1 MNIDAQSRPHFRPCP
16 AAPSFVGPSSVAPV
30 ASGAPVAP
38 VTPVRRVAAFLPGLP
53 TMPGLSTMVILAVLL
68 AMLAGCYGG
77 DESAKAKPQKRPVP
91 VATALAEKRDLP
103 VVVRT
108 VGNVE
113 PYATVSVKSRVDGQ
127 VVGVH
132 FKEGQDVRKGDL
144 LFSVDRRALEA
155 ALSEAQARLQRDRV
169 LLAKADED
177 VRRFEKLVAD
187 GYVSRDQYEQYRSSA
202 DSLRATVR
210 ADEASVET
218 ARVQLS
224 YTTITAP
231 MSGRAGQVKVDQGNM
246 VRAGADT
253 VLVVIDQIEPIYVGF
268 ALPEMH
274 LAAVRR
280 QMAAGGVP
288 VEARVPGPGSAE
300 GGKGDGGKGAGAR
313 GDAGTGQTAAVSAR
327 GTVAFVDNAVNTAT
341 GTIRMRGTF
350 ANRERALWPG
360 QFVDVYV
367 ELGTLPGAVVVP
379 AQAVQT
385 GSQGLFAYVVGQDN
399 TVQLRKVRTGLA
411 YNGLLVIEDGVAAG
425 ERVVIDGHLRL
436 TPGAVVEE
444 KASAGAASG
453 GQPTKPGE
461 ADEAGGKGAAPA
473 EARQ

>member
-1 MNIDAQSRPHFRPCP
+1 MA
-16 AAPSFVGPSSVAPV
+16 V
-30 ASGAPVAP
+30 
-38 VTPVRRVAAFLPGLP
+38 
-53 TMPGLSTMVILAVLL
+53 LAVLL
-68 AMLAGCYGG
+68 AMLAGCSGG
-77 DESAKAKPQKRPVP
+77 DDAAKAKPQKRPVP

-274 LAAVRR
+274 LATARAR
-280 QMAAGGVP
+280 MAAGGVP
-288 VEARVPGPGSAE
+288 VQARVPGSAN
-300 GGKGDGGKGAGAR
+300 GAGGCRRAAR
-313 GDAGTGQTAAVSAR
+313 
-327 GTVAFVDNAVNTAT
+327 
-341 GTIRMRGTF
+341 
-350 ANRERALWPG
+350 
-360 QFVDVYV
+360 
-367 ELGTLPGAVVVP
+367 
-379 AQAVQT
+379 
-385 GSQGLFAYVVGQDN
+385 
-399 TVQLRKVRTGLA
+399 
-411 YNGLLVIEDGVAAG
+411 
-425 ERVVIDGHLRL
+425 
-436 TPGAVVEE
+436 
-444 KASAGAASG
+444 
-453 GQPTKPGE
+453 
-461 ADEAGGKGAAPA
+461 
-473 EARQ
+473 

>member
-1 MNIDAQSRPHFRPCP
+1 MNIDAQSRSQVRPRP
-16 AAPSFVGPSSVAPV
+16 AGPSSVAHARRAAVHLPV
-30 ASGAPVAP
+30 
-38 VTPVRRVAAFLPGLP
+38 LPILP
-53 TMPGLSTMVILAVLL
+53 ILSVLAVMLVLL
-68 AMLAGCYGG
+68 AGCSGG
-77 DESAKAKPQKRPVP
+77 DDAARAKPQKRPVP

-127 VVGVH
+127 IVGVH
-132 FKEGQDVRKGDL
+132 FREGQDVRKGDL

-155 ALSEAQARLQRDRV
+155 ALNEAEARLQRDRV

-177 VRRFEKLVAD
+177 VRRFERLVAD

-231 MSGRAGQVKVDQGNM
+231 MSGRAGQVKVDLGNM

-268 ALPEMH
+268 SLPEMH
-274 LAAVRR
+274 LATARAR
-280 QMAAGGVP
+280 MAAGGVP
-288 VEARVPGPGSAE
+288 VQARVPGS
-300 GGKGDGGKGAGAR
+300 GGGGDEVA
-313 GDAGTGQTAAVSAR
+313 AR
-327 GTVAFVDNAVNTAT
+327 GTVAFVDNTVNTAT

-350 ANRERALWPG
+350 ANETRVLWPG

-367 ELGTLPGAVVVP
+367 ELGEVPGAVVVP

-385 GSQGLFAYVVGQDN
+385 GSQGLFTYVVGQDN

-411 YNGLLVIEDGVAAG
+411 HDGQVVIEEGVAAG

-444 KASAGAASG
+444 KASAGAASD

-461 ADEAGGKGAAPA
+461 SAAKSGESTEAGAKGTAPA

>member
-1 MNIDAQSRPHFRPCP
+1 MNIDAQFRPQLGACP
-16 AAPSFVGPSSVAPV
+16 AVPSSVAP
-30 ASGAPVAP
+30 A
-38 VTPVRRVAAFLPGLP
+38 RRAAALLPL
-53 TMPGLSTMVILAVLL
+53 LAVPLLLL
-68 AMLAGCYGG
+68 ALLAGCSGG
-77 DESAKAKPQKRPVP
+77 DDAAKAKSQKRPVP
-91 VATALAEKRDLP
+91 VATALAEKLDLP

-127 VVGVH
+127 IVGVH

-144 LFSVDRRALEA
+144 LFTLDRRALEA
-155 ALSEAQARLQRDRV
+155 ALNEAQARLQRDRV
-169 LLAKADED
+169 LLVKADED

-187 GYVSRDQYEQYRSSA
+187 GYVSRDQYEQYRSTA

-210 ADEASVET
+210 ADEAAVET
-218 ARVQLS
+218 AMVQLS

-231 MSGRAGQVKVDQGNM
+231 MSGRAGQVRVDLGNM

-274 LAAVRR
+274 LAVARR

-288 VEARVPGPGSAE
+288 VEARVPGPAE
-300 GGKGDGGKGAGAR
+300 GGKGEGAKGDGGSGR
-313 GDAGTGQTAAVSAR
+313 GAAVSAR
-327 GTVAFVDNAVNTAT
+327 GTVTFVDNAVNTAT

-350 ANRERALWPG
+350 ANEARALWPG
-360 QFVDVYV
+360 QFVDVYA
-367 ELGTLPGAVVVP
+367 ELGALPGVVVVP
-379 AQAVQT
+379 SQAVQT

-399 TVQLRKVRTGLA
+399 AVQLRKVRTGMTNA
-411 YNGLLVIEDGVAAG
+411 GRIVVEDGVAAG
-425 ERVVIDGHLRL
+425 ERVVVDGHLRL

-444 KASAGAASG
+444 RASAGAA
-453 GQPTKPGE
+453 PADKPGE
-461 ADEAGGKGAAPA
+461 PDKGKGAAPA

>member
-30 ASGAPVAP
+30 APVAP
-38 VTPVRRVAAFLPGLP
+38 VRWAASLLPALP
-53 TMPGLSTMVILAVLL
+53 TMAVLAVLL
-68 AMLAGCYGG
+68 AMLAGCSGG
-77 DESAKAKPQKRPVP
+77 DDAAKAKPQKRPVP

-274 LAAVRR
+274 LATARAR
-280 QMAAGGVP
+280 MAAGGVP
-288 VEARVPGPGSAE
+288 VQARVPGSAN
-300 GGKGDGGKGAGAR
+300 GAG
-313 GDAGTGQTAAVSAR
+313 GVSAR
-327 GTVAFVDNAVNTAT
+327 GTVSFVDNTVNTAT

-350 ANRERALWPG
+350 ANEARVLWPG

-367 ELGTLPGAVVVP
+367 ELGEVPGAVVVP

-385 GSQGLFAYVVGQDN
+385 GSQGLFAYVVVQDN

-411 YNGLLVIEDGVAAG
+411 HDGQVVIEEGVAAG

-444 KASAGAASG
+444 RASAGAASG
-453 GQPTKPGE
+453 GQAEKPGE
-461 ADEAGGKGAAPA
+461 AGARGAAPA

>member
-1 MNIDAQSRPHFRPCP
+1 MNTDVQSTARFRPCS
-16 AAPSFVGPSSVAPV
+16 AASSSVV
-30 ASGAPVAP
+30 
-38 VTPVRRVAAFLPGLP
+38 PGLRTTVRLP
-53 TMPGLSTMVILAVLL
+53 ALPALPALPVLAVMLVLLAVL
-68 AMLAGCYGG
+68 AGCSGG
-77 DESAKAKPQKRPVP
+77 DDAAKAKPQKRPVP

-127 VVGVH
+127 LVGVH
-132 FKEGQDVRKGDL
+132 FTEGQDVRKGDL
-144 LFSVDRRALEA
+144 LFTVDRRALEA

-210 ADEASVET
+210 ADEATVET

-224 YTTITAP
+224 YTTISAP
-231 MSGRAGQVKVDQGNM
+231 MAGRAGQVKVDLGNM
-246 VRAGADT
+246 VRSGADT

-300 GGKGDGGKGAGAR
+300 GGKGDAGKGAGAR
-313 GDAGTGQTAAVSAR
+313 GDAGTGQAAALSAR
-327 GTVAFVDNAVNTAT
+327 GTVTFVDNAVNTAT

-350 ANRERALWPG
+350 ANKERALWPG

-411 YNGLLVIEDGVAAG
+411 YNGLQVIEDGVAAG

-444 KASAGAASG
+444 KASAGTAPDTTAA
-453 GQPTKPGE
+453 KPGE
-461 ADEAGGKGAAPA
+461 AGGVGGKGAAPA

>member
-1 MNIDAQSRPHFRPCP
+1 MNTDVQSTARFRPCS
-16 AAPSFVGPSSVAPV
+16 AASSSVV
-30 ASGAPVAP
+30 
-38 VTPVRRVAAFLPGLP
+38 PGLRTTVRLP
-53 TMPGLSTMVILAVLL
+53 ALPALPALPVLAVMLVLLAVL
-68 AMLAGCYGG
+68 AGCSGG
-77 DESAKAKPQKRPVP
+77 DDAAKAKPQKRPVP

-127 VVGVH
+127 LVGVH
-132 FKEGQDVRKGDL
+132 FTEGQDVRKGDL
-144 LFSVDRRALEA
+144 LFTVDRRALEA

-210 ADEASVET
+210 ADEATVET

-224 YTTITAP
+224 YTTISAP
-231 MSGRAGQVKVDQGNM
+231 MAGRAGQVKVDLGNM
-246 VRAGADT
+246 VRSGADT

-300 GGKGDGGKGAGAR
+300 GGKGDAGKGAGAR
-313 GDAGTGQTAAVSAR
+313 GDAGTGQAAAVSAR
-327 GTVAFVDNAVNTAT
+327 GTVSFVDNAVNTAT

-350 ANRERALWPG
+350 ANKERALWPG

-444 KASAGAASG
+444 KASAGTAPDTTAA
-453 GQPTKPGE
+453 KPGE
-461 ADEAGGKGAAPA
+461 AGGVGGKGAAPA

>member
-1 MNIDAQSRPHFRPCP
+1 MNTDVQSKPRFRTSTVAPSP
-16 AAPSFVGPSSVAPV
+16 AAPARSVAPF
-30 ASGAPVAP
+30 
-38 VTPVRRVAAFLPGLP
+38 VTALRALRALIAL
-53 TMPGLSTMVILAVLL
+53 TVLL
-68 AMLAGCYGG
+68 PLLAALAGCSGG
-77 DESAKAKPQKRPVP
+77 DDAAKAKQQKRPVP
-91 VATALAEKRDLP
+91 VTTALSEKRDLP

-127 VVGVH
+127 IVGVH
-132 FKEGQDVRKGDL
+132 FREGQDVRKGDL

-155 ALSEAQARLQRDRV
+155 ALNEAQARLQRDRV

-177 VRRFEKLVAD
+177 VRRFETLVAD
-187 GYVSRDQYEQYRSSA
+187 GYVSREQFEQYRSTA

-210 ADEASVET
+210 ADEAAVET

-224 YTTITAP
+224 YSTITAP

-274 LAAVRR
+274 LAAARAR
-280 QMAAGGVP
+280 MAAGGVP
-288 VEARVPGPGSAE
+288 VEARVPGPGTGE
-300 GGKGDGGKGAGAR
+300 GGKADGGP
-313 GDAGTGQTAAVSAR
+313 GTGTAVSAR
-327 GTVAFVDNAVNTAT
+327 GAVTFVDNAVNTAT

-350 ANRERALWPG
+350 ANESRVLWPG

-367 ELGTLPGAVVVP
+367 ELGILPGVVVVP
-379 AQAVQT
+379 SQAVQT
-385 GSQGLFAYVVGQDN
+385 GSQGLFAYVVGRDD

-411 YNGLLVIEDGVAAG
+411 YGGLVVVEEGVAEG
-425 ERVVIDGHLRL
+425 ERVVVDGHLRL

-444 KASAGAASG
+444 KAPAGEVPAAQSSPS
-453 GQPTKPGE
+453 GQPGQPGQKVE
-461 ADEAGGKGAAPA
+461 SGGKGAAPA

>member
-1 MNIDAQSRPHFRPCP
+1 MNTDVQSKSRFRTSTVAPSP
-16 AAPSFVGPSSVAPV
+16 AAS
-30 ASGAPVAP
+30 
-38 VTPVRRVAAFLPGLP
+38 VRRVAAL
-53 TMPGLSTMVILAVLL
+53 LALIVLL
-68 AMLAGCYGG
+68 PLLAALVGCSGG
-77 DESAKAKPQKRPVP
+77 DDAAKAKPQKRPVP
-91 VATALAEKRDLP
+91 VTTALSEKRDLP

-127 VVGVH
+127 IVGVH
-132 FKEGQDVRKGDL
+132 FREGQDVRKGDL

-155 ALSEAQARLQRDRV
+155 ALNEAQARLQRDRV

-177 VRRFEKLVAD
+177 VRRFETLVAD
-187 GYVSRDQYEQYRSSA
+187 GYVSREQFEQYRSTA

-210 ADEASVET
+210 ADEAAVET

-224 YTTITAP
+224 YSTITAP

-274 LAAVRR
+274 LAAARAR
-280 QMAAGGVP
+280 MAAGGVP
-288 VEARVPGPGSAE
+288 VEARVPGPGTGTAV
-300 GGKGDGGKGAGAR
+300 AAR
-313 GDAGTGQTAAVSAR
+313 GAV
-327 GTVAFVDNAVNTAT
+327 TFVDNAVNTAT

-350 ANRERALWPG
+350 ANESRVLWPG

-367 ELGTLPGAVVVP
+367 ELGILPGVVVVP
-379 AQAVQT
+379 SQAVQT
-385 GSQGLFAYVVGQDN
+385 GSQGLFAYVVGRDD

-411 YNGLLVIEDGVAAG
+411 YGGLVVVEEGVAEG
-425 ERVVIDGHLRL
+425 ERVVVDGHLRL

-444 KASAGAASG
+444 KAPAGAVPAAKSG
-453 GQPTKPGE
+453 DPAAQSGQSGQSSPSSPSFSSGQPGQSGQPGE
-461 ADEAGGKGAAPA
+461 PGGKGAAPA

>member
-1 MNIDAQSRPHFRPCP
+1 MNTDVQSKPRFRTSTVAPSP
-16 AAPSFVGPSSVAPV
+16 AAS
-30 ASGAPVAP
+30 
-38 VTPVRRVAAFLPGLP
+38 VRRVAAL
-53 TMPGLSTMVILAVLL
+53 LALTVLL
-68 AMLAGCYGG
+68 PLLAALAGCSGG
-77 DESAKAKPQKRPVP
+77 DDAAKAKPQKRPVP
-91 VATALAEKRDLP
+91 VTTALSEKRDLP

-127 VVGVH
+127 IVGVH
-132 FKEGQDVRKGDL
+132 FREGQDVRKGDL

-155 ALSEAQARLQRDRV
+155 ALNEAQARLQRDRV

-177 VRRFEKLVAD
+177 VRRFETLVAD
-187 GYVSRDQYEQYRSSA
+187 GYVSREQFEQYRSTA

-210 ADEASVET
+210 ADEAAVET

-224 YTTITAP
+224 YSTITAP

-274 LAAVRR
+274 LAAARAR
-280 QMAAGGVP
+280 MAAGGVP
-288 VEARVPGPGSAE
+288 VEARVPGPG
-300 GGKGDGGKGAGAR
+300 AGTAVAAR
-313 GDAGTGQTAAVSAR
+313 GAV
-327 GTVAFVDNAVNTAT
+327 TFVDNAVNTAT

-350 ANRERALWPG
+350 ANESRVLWPG

-367 ELGTLPGAVVVP
+367 ELGILPGVVVVP
-379 AQAVQT
+379 SQAVQT
-385 GSQGLFAYVVGQDN
+385 GSQGLFAYVVGRDD

-411 YNGLLVIEDGVAAG
+411 YGGLVVVEEGVAEG
-425 ERVVIDGHLRL
+425 ERVVVDGHLRL

-444 KASAGAASG
+444 KAPAGAVPVAKSGDPAAPSSSSGQSSPSSPSASS
-453 GQPTKPGE
+453 GQPGQPGE
-461 ADEAGGKGAAPA
+461 SGGKGAAPA

>member
-1 MNIDAQSRPHFRPCP
+1 
-16 AAPSFVGPSSVAPV
+16 
-30 ASGAPVAP
+30 
-38 VTPVRRVAAFLPGLP
+38 VTTLRALFALLA
-53 TMPGLSTMVILAVLL
+53 LAVLL
-68 AMLAGCYGG
+68 PLLAALAGCSGG
-77 DESAKAKPQKRPVP
+77 DDAAKAKQQKRPVP
-91 VATALAEKRDLP
+91 VTTALSEKRDLP

-127 VVGVH
+127 IVGVH
-132 FKEGQDVRKGDL
+132 FREGQDVRKGDL

-155 ALSEAQARLQRDRV
+155 ALNEAQARLQRDRV
-169 LLAKADED
+169 LLVKADED
-177 VRRFEKLVAD
+177 VRRFETLVAD
-187 GYVSRDQYEQYRSSA
+187 GYVSREQFEQYRSTA

-210 ADEASVET
+210 ADEAAVET

-224 YTTITAP
+224 YSTITAP

-274 LAAVRR
+274 LAAARAR
-280 QMAAGGVP
+280 MAAGGVP
-288 VEARVPGPGSAE
+288 VEARVPGPGTGE
-300 GGKGDGGKGAGAR
+300 GGKADGGP
-313 GDAGTGQTAAVSAR
+313 GTGTAVSAR
-327 GTVAFVDNAVNTAT
+327 GAVTFVDNAVNTAT

-350 ANRERALWPG
+350 ANESRVLWPG

-367 ELGTLPGAVVVP
+367 ELGILPGVVVVP
-379 AQAVQT
+379 SQAVQT
-385 GSQGLFAYVVGQDN
+385 GSQGLFAYVVGRDD

-411 YNGLLVIEDGVAAG
+411 YGGLVVVEEGVAEG
-425 ERVVIDGHLRL
+425 ERVVVDGHLRL

-444 KASAGAASG
+444 KAPAGAVPAAQPSPSSQSG
-453 GQPTKPGE
+453 QSGQSSQSGQSGKSGEAAGQPGQPDQKVE
-461 ADEAGGKGAAPA
+461 SGGKGAAPA

>member
-1 MNIDAQSRPHFRPCP
+1 MNTDVQSKPRFRTSTVAPSP
-16 AAPSFVGPSSVAPV
+16 AAS
-30 ASGAPVAP
+30 
-38 VTPVRRVAAFLPGLP
+38 VRRVAAL
-53 TMPGLSTMVILAVLL
+53 LALIVLL
-68 AMLAGCYGG
+68 PLLAALAGCSGG
-77 DESAKAKPQKRPVP
+77 DDAAKAKPQKRPVP
-91 VATALAEKRDLP
+91 VTTALSEKRDLP

-127 VVGVH
+127 IVGVH
-132 FKEGQDVRKGDL
+132 FREGQDVRKGDL

-155 ALSEAQARLQRDRV
+155 ALNEAQARLQRDRV

-177 VRRFEKLVAD
+177 VRRFETLVAD
-187 GYVSRDQYEQYRSSA
+187 GYVSREQFEQYRSTA

-210 ADEASVET
+210 ADEAAVET

-224 YTTITAP
+224 YSTITAP

-274 LAAVRR
+274 LAAARAR
-280 QMAAGGVP
+280 MAAGGVP
-288 VEARVPGPGSAE
+288 VEARVPGPG
-300 GGKGDGGKGAGAR
+300 AGTAVAAR
-313 GDAGTGQTAAVSAR
+313 GAV
-327 GTVAFVDNAVNTAT
+327 TFVDNAVNTAT

-350 ANRERALWPG
+350 ANESRVLWPG

-367 ELGTLPGAVVVP
+367 ELGILPGVVVVP
-379 AQAVQT
+379 SQAVQT
-385 GSQGLFAYVVGQDN
+385 GSQGLFAYVVGRDD

-411 YNGLLVIEDGVAAG
+411 YGGLVVVEEGVAEG
-425 ERVVIDGHLRL
+425 ERVVVDGHLRL

-444 KASAGAASG
+444 KAPAGAVPAARSG
-453 GQPTKPGE
+453 DPAAQSGPSSPSAPPSSSGQSGQPGE
-461 ADEAGGKGAAPA
+461 PGGKGAAPA

>member
-1 MNIDAQSRPHFRPCP
+1 MNIDAQFRPQLGACP
-16 AAPSFVGPSSVAPV
+16 AVPSSVAP
-30 ASGAPVAP
+30 A
-38 VTPVRRVAAFLPGLP
+38 RRAAALLPL
-53 TMPGLSTMVILAVLL
+53 LAVPLLLLVLL
-68 AMLAGCYGG
+68 AGCSGG
-77 DESAKAKPQKRPVP
+77 DDAAKAKSQKRPVP
-91 VATALAEKRDLP
+91 VATALAEKLDLP

-127 VVGVH
+127 IVGVH

-144 LFSVDRRALEA
+144 LFTLDRRALEA
-155 ALSEAQARLQRDRV
+155 ALNEAQARLQRDRV
-169 LLAKADED
+169 LLVKADED

-187 GYVSRDQYEQYRSSA
+187 GYVSRDQYEQYRSTA

-210 ADEASVET
+210 ADEAAVET
-218 ARVQLS
+218 AMVQLS

-274 LAAVRR
+274 LAAARER
-280 QMAAGGVP
+280 LAAGGVP
-288 VEARVPGPGSAE
+288 VEARVPGPGT
-300 GGKGDGGKGAGAR
+300 G
-313 GDAGTGQTAAVSAR
+313 AGTGTAVAAR
-327 GTVAFVDNAVNTAT
+327 GAVTFVDNTVNTAT

-350 ANRERALWPG
+350 ANESRVLWPG

-367 ELGTLPGAVVVP
+367 ELGALPGAVVVP
-379 AQAVQT
+379 SQAVQT
-385 GSQGLFAYVVGQDN
+385 GSQGLFAYVAGQDN
-399 TVQLRKVRTGLA
+399 TVQLRKVRTGLSHGG
-411 YNGLLVIEDGVAAG
+411 YVVVEEGVAAG
-425 ERVVIDGHLRL
+425 ERVVVDGHLRL
-436 TPGAVVEE
+436 TPGALVEE
-444 KASAGAASG
+444 KAPAGADAASAKPVTPG
-453 GQPTKPGE
+453 DPAGQSGPSGPSGPSGQSGQKVE
-461 ADEAGGKGAAPA
+461 SGGKGAAPA

>member
-1 MNIDAQSRPHFRPCP
+1 MNTSTQPPIASSPSVRGLAPARNLSSARPR
-16 AAPSFVGPSSVAPV
+16 
-30 ASGAPVAP
+30 
-38 VTPVRRVAAFLPGLP
+38 VRRLLSALSA
-53 TMPGLSTMVILAVLL
+53 LSTLLPLALLAVL
-68 AMLAGCYGG
+68 AGCSGG
-77 DESAKAKPQKRPVP
+77 DDAAKAKPQKRPVP
-91 VATALAEKRDLP
+91 VATALAERRDLP

-127 VVGVH
+127 IVGVH
-132 FKEGQDVRKGDL
+132 FREGQDVRKGDL

-155 ALSEAQARLQRDRV
+155 ALNEAQAKLQRDRV
-169 LLAKADED
+169 LLAKADDD
-177 VRRFEKLVAD
+177 VRRFEALVAD
-187 GYVSRDQYEQYRSSA
+187 GYISREQFDQYRSTA

-210 ADEASVET
+210 ADEATVET

-274 LAAVRR
+274 LAAARAR
-280 QMAAGGVP
+280 LAAGGVP
-288 VEARVPGPGSAE
+288 VEARVPGPG
-300 GGKGDGGKGAGAR
+300 KGDGGKADGGP
-313 GDAGTGQTAAVSAR
+313 GTGTAVSAR
-327 GTVAFVDNAVNTAT
+327 GAVTFVDNTVNTAT

-350 ANRERALWPG
+350 ANESRVLWPG

-367 ELGTLPGAVVVP
+367 ELGALPGAVVVP
-379 AQAVQT
+379 SQAVQT

-399 TVQLRKVRTGLA
+399 TVQLRKVRTGLSHGG
-411 YNGLLVIEDGVAAG
+411 YVVVEEGVAPG
-425 ERVVIDGHLRL
+425 ERVVVDGHLRL
-436 TPGAVVEE
+436 TPGALVEE
-444 KASAGAASG
+444 KAPAGADPASA
-453 GQPTKPGE
+453 KPGNPGDPASQTSQTSQSGQSGPSGQSGQKVE
-461 ADEAGGKGAAPA
+461 SGGKGAAPA

>member
-1 MNIDAQSRPHFRPCP
+1 MNIDVQSRPQFRPRP
-16 AAPSFVGPSSVAPV
+16 AAPCTVAPIRR
-30 ASGAPVAP
+30 AAALLPALPV
-38 VTPVRRVAAFLPGLP
+38 
-53 TMPGLSTMVILAVLL
+53 LAVLLSLL
-68 AMLAGCYGG
+68 AMLAGCSGG
-77 DESAKAKPQKRPVP
+77 DDAAKAKAQKRPVP

-127 VVGVH
+127 IVGVH
-132 FKEGQDVRKGDL
+132 FREGQDVRKGDL
-144 LFSVDRRALEA
+144 LFTVDRRALEA
-155 ALSEAQARLQRDRV
+155 ALNEAQAKLQRDRV

-218 ARVQLS
+218 AKVQLS
-224 YTTITAP
+224 YTTIVAP
-231 MSGRAGQVKVDQGNM
+231 MSGRAGQVKVDLGNM

-253 VLVVIDQIEPIYVGF
+253 VLVVIDQIEPIYAGF

-274 LAAVRR
+274 LAAARAR
-280 QMAAGGVP
+280 MAAGGVP
-288 VEARVPGPGSAE
+288 VEARVPGSGS
-300 GGKGDGGKGAGAR
+300 GGGG
-313 GDAGTGQTAAVSAR
+313 VSAR
-327 GTVAFVDNAVNTAT
+327 GTVTFVDNTVNTAT

-350 ANRERALWPG
+350 ANEARVLWPG

-367 ELGTLPGAVVVP
+367 ELGQVPGAVVVP

-411 YNGLLVIEDGVAAG
+411 HDGLVVIEEGVVPG

-444 KASAGAASG
+444 KASAGAVSG
-453 GQPTKPGE
+453 GQPATPGESAAKSGEPGGQGAKPGE
-461 ADEAGGKGAAPA
+461 AGATGAAPA